1 MIFDIYFIMF
11 IKMSEEIWEKIE
23 GYSKYEISNIG
34 RIRNKNGLILKQG
47 NNSGYCI
54 INIFNDNGKRNKHYI
69 HRLVA
74 TSFLELENNKPHV
87 NHKDGNK
94 ENNSVSNL
102 EWVSPSD
109 NIKHAY
115 DNNLI
120 KKYNV
125 EIEQYTK
132 EGVFVKLYS
141 SLTEASKQNNMD
153 TSSIAHVCKGR
164 RKTAG
169 GFIWKYKNSKTEE
182 IPVNSVPVKDFPNYL
197 ITEDGKV
204 YNIKRN
210 QYMVSI
216 EQGKLKRITLTNEE
230 LSKTFCIHNL
240 IKDHFELS
248 NTL

>member
-1 MIFDIYFIMF
+1 MVQ
-11 IKMSEEIWEKIE
+11 IKFSDE
-23 GYSKYEISNIG
+23 
-34 RIRNKNGLILKQG
+34 L
-47 NNSGYCI
+47 NN
-54 INIFNDNGKRNKHYI
+54 
-69 HRLVA
+69 A
-74 TSFLELENNKPHV
+74 E
-87 NHKDGNK
+87 

-164 RKTAG
+164 RKTAPADWLEG
-169 GFIWKYKNSKTEE
+169 A
-182 IPVNSVPVKDFPNYL
+182 D
-197 ITEDGKV
+197 
-204 YNIKRN
+204 
-210 QYMVSI
+210 
-216 EQGKLKRITLTNEE
+216 
-230 LSKTFCIHNL
+230 
-240 IKDHFELS
+240 
-248 NTL
+248 